1 MVIENKLVNVLIT
14 ARGGSKRLPN
24 KNKNNFCGKPLIVW
38 TIEAAKKSKFVR
50 DIYVSTDSQEIAE
63 ISKINGASVP
73 RLRSK
78 LLAEDTTSSFD
89 TAMDFVEYFT
99 ENNSGEMLLLQPTS
113 PLRNNIHIDNMMI
126 QVRNHKS
133 EQCVSVRDITKL
145 SLLANNKLN
154 KNDRV
159 YIPNGAIYYS
169 KINYLKKVKRFFS
182 KGCDT
187 FLMDDFSSID
197 IDTQDEWNIAE
208 ACLNKVLSDK
218 EKRF

>member
-14 ARGGSKRLPN
+14 ARSGSKRLPN
-24 KNKNNFCGKPLIVW
+24 KNKKNLCGKPLIVW

-50 DIYVSTDSQEIAE
+50 NIYVSTDSQEIAE
-63 ISKINGASVP
+63 ISKINGANVP

-78 LLAEDTTSSFD
+78 FLAEDNTSSFD
-89 TAMDFVEYFT
+89 TAMDFVDYFV

-113 PLRNNIHIDNMMI
+113 PLRNSIHIDEMMM
-126 QVRNHKS
+126 QVRNQKS

-154 KNDRV
+154 KNDRI

-169 KINYLKKVKRFFS
+169 KINYLKKVKRFFT
-182 KGCDT
+182 KDCDT
-187 FLMDDFSSID
+187 YLMDDFSSID

-218 EKRF
+218 EKRL